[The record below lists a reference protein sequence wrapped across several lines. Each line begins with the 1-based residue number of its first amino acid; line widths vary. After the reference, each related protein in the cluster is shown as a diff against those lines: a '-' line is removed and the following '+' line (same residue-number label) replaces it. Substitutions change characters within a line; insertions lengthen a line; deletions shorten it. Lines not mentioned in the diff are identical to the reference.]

1 MQIIECWRRWGRHAA
16 ALGLV
21 VVAASAQAADG
32 ANLAGI
38 WKNAAPQP
46 SFIPEGGAI
55 PFTAAGRKQYAENKR
70 LKARKQYDDYDY
82 MTSRCALPGMPRI
95 MLTADRIEILQQ
107 PDLIL
112 FAFEWNRARRFIAL
126 PSLAPQKALFDFG
139 GSTEDLV
146 GTMMGTS
153 TGRWEGGS
161 LVVTTE
167 KLSDRTLVD
176 ELVPHGYGLK
186 VTERLRLRDA
196 DTLED
201 RITIEDAEYFTR
213 PWGAVLTY
221 RRQPNAVIP
230 EQVCLDTVQGLP
242 PLPTR

>member
-1 MQIIECWRRWGRHAA
+1 MPSIEIGRRWRRHAS
-16 ALGLV
+16 ALCLV
-21 VVAASAQAADG
+21 VFAASAQAADG
-32 ANLAGI
+32 ANLAGM
-38 WKNAAPQP
+38 WKNAAPR
-46 SFIPEGGAI
+46 SSISAEGGVI

-70 LKARKQYDDYDY
+70 YKARKQYDDYDY
-82 MTSRCALPGMPRI
+82 TTSRCSLPGMPRI
-95 MLTADRIEILQQ
+95 MLTADRFEILQQ

-112 FAFEWNRARRFIAL
+112 IAFESNRARRFIAL
-126 PSLAPQKALFDFG
+126 PPLAPQKALFDFG

-153 TGRWEGGS
+153 TGRWEGDT
-161 LVVTTE
+161 LVVTTG
-167 KLSDRTLVD
+167 KFSDRSLID

-186 VTERLRLRDA
+186 VTERLRLKDP

-201 RITIEDAEYFTR
+201 RMTIEDAEYFTR

-230 EQVCLDTVQGLP
+230 EQVCLDGLQGPP
-242 PLPTR
+242 PLPAR